1 MRIEFLVA
9 AAAILL
15 PLPASAAVMLDGD
28 KASRAPCHLDLPGCG
43 RSTAASAATQ
53 DAGTG
58 LPDPAIPA
66 LIGVVILGLALG
78 RRRPSLDEVSS

>member
-9 AAAILL
+9 AAAIMM
-15 PLPASAAVMLDGD
+15 PIPASAAVMLAGD
-28 KASRAPCHLDLPGCG
+28 KASGTSCHLDLPGCG
-43 RSTAASAATQ
+43 RSMAASAATK

-78 RRRPSLDEVSS
+78 RRRPSLDQVSS